1 MPAYSRSNVTV
12 YSPLG
17 KSVAMQY
24 IGSASYHR
32 EVESIRLEAERKE
45 IEERE
50 IIRRLEREE
59 REKREIIRRLEYEE
73 KNRGRICSVGV
84 CKGLSWE
91 DAKEFIIRT
100 HPDGEKYW
108 KEWIHRVSWEDAPP
122 SVALVLVP
130 LETPTNL
137 MMEVETNNNNQT
149 SRGFERCL
157 TDVWLAM
164 LIFSVSFSL
173 LMCCL

>member
-1 MPAYSRSNVTV
+1 MPPSRWGRTNKGEPTV
-12 YSPLG
+12 YSPLLG
-17 KSVAMQY
+17 KSVSAEY
-24 IGSASYHR
+24 IGSACYHR
-32 EVESIRLEAERKE
+32 EVEKHRVSAERKE
-45 IEERE
+45 IEEAHK
-50 IIRRLEREE
+50 IIEEE
-59 REKREIIRRLEYEE
+59 RIIRRLEYEE

-122 SVALVLVP
+122 SVALVIV
-130 LETPTNL
+130 
-137 MMEVETNNNNQT
+137 TNNNNQT